1 MAALDANTPAKL
13 DGSVST
19 DEGDLQIEIMQ
30 VCKANAATLSTS
42 HEATGADGVG
52 RGGGRGPYCVLETMS
67 AIGLSCVQE
76 KRHWTGWFA
85 I

>member
-1 MAALDANTPAKL
+1 MRPLGIAWLVTAHMATLDVNTPVKL

-52 RGGGRGPYCVLETMS
+52 RILC
-67 AIGLSCVQE
+67 A
-76 KRHWTGWFA
+76 
-85 I
+85 